1 MKKHMVLAGWILA
14 LAGLAGCPPQ
24 AETRVV
30 MLVSGDASGKG
41 LVEAILGDKADVD
54 VADIEDFFVTV
65 TGISLDAEG
74 GPVEVFAGAT
84 EVNLLDLTGVS
95 QIISDAA
102 VPPGTYTK
110 IRLEIED
117 PRMVLK
123 DDPETEITDIQVTAN
138 GRLFVS
144 QTFEVPEGQTSLILL
159 DFAGVKVVEQ
169 GNGGYTLTP
178 QLQVDLSVV
187 DAAATVTGTIVSNDT
202 GELLLVFDLGDSEV
216 TVDYAGADIFLA
228 TDAET
233 PAGTPDDLTAGLTV
247 RADGLLRADGS
258 IAAATVAIAP

>member
-1 MKKHMVLAGWILA
+1 MKKHMVLAGLLLA
-14 LAGLAGCPPQ
+14 LVGLTGCPPQ
-24 AETRVV
+24 GETRVV
-30 MLVSGDASGKG
+30 MLVSGDASGEG
-41 LVEAILGDKADVD
+41 LVSAVLGDKADVD
-54 VADIEDFFVTV
+54 IADIEDFFVTV

-74 GPVEVFAGAT
+74 GPVEVFSGAT

-110 IRLEIED
+110 IRLEIAD

-123 DDPETEITDIQVTAN
+123 EDPETEITDIQLTAN

-159 DFAGVKVVEQ
+159 DFNGVKVVEQ

-178 QLQVDLSVV
+178 QLRVDLSVL
-187 DAAATVTGTIVSNDT
+187 DAAATVTGTVVSNDT
-202 GELLLVFDLGDSEV
+202 GELLLVLNLGDSEV
-216 TVDYAGADIFLA
+216 TVDYARAVIFLA
-228 TDAET
+228 TDGET
-233 PAGTPDDLTAGLTV
+233 PSGTPEDLTVGLTV
-247 RADGLLRADGS
+247 RADGLLQADGS
-258 IAAATVAIAP
+258 IAADTVAIAP